1 MMQTTCTWYTSG
13 KPIPVSQR
21 VSPKDVCNSLFL
33 TVSNELQGL
42 FRRIEL
48 LCRML
53 LPNTLL
59 NLNYRPRANGF
70 FFFLSLATSH
80 VFNKNT
86 PFRFHFLNY
95 TQAKWY
101 KQLMNMT
108 YSLSF
113 IYDIIY
119 EAQNLVV

>member
-70 FFFLSLATSH
+70 FFFFKLSNFTC
-80 VFNKNT
+80 FQQK
-86 PFRFHFLNY
+86 
-95 TQAKWY
+95 
-101 KQLMNMT
+101 
-108 YSLSF
+108 YSLPVSF
-113 IYDIIY
+113 SELHASEMVQAAD
-119 EAQNLVV
+119 EHDL